1 MKEKEK
7 LKAAFDQVRAE
18 EKLKERTK
26 EYLSEKVYA
35 RKKKRTSPLRNFAA
49 AAACAL
55 LVFLA
60 GGSYLY
66 FTPTAYISVD
76 VNPSLELGINR
87 FDRIVSVTGYNEDGK
102 ALADSL
108 DLKYMDYSDALEALL
123 ADQDMEVYLSDNA
136 DVVLTVAGKSE
147 NQSSQILETVE
158 SCASSHENVHCH
170 SGDTE
175 EIHHAHNA
183 GLSFGKYQAY
193 LTLKGLDPSV
203 TLEEI
208 QDMTMSQIRELIQE
222 YSQEDSQGNPQ
233 GNSQGNSWKNS
244 SDSTD
249 DSSDAAQE
257 STGSG
262 NSSQTFQHGHHG
274 YGHKNGHDE
283 DD

>member
-18 EKLKERTK
+18 EELKERTK

-87 FDRIVSVTGYNEDGK
+87 FNRIVSVTGYNEDGK

-147 NQSSQILETVE
+147 SQSSQILETVE
-158 SCASSHENVHCH
+158 SCVSDHENVHCH

-193 LTLKGLDPSV
+193 LTLKKLDPSV

-208 QDMTMSQIRELIQE
+208 QDMTMSQIRELIQA
-222 YSQEDSQGNPQ
+222 YSQEDSQGN
-233 GNSQGNSWKNS
+233 SRKNS

-262 NSSQTFQHGHHG
+262 DSSEIFQHGHHG

>member
-18 EKLKERTK
+18 EELKERTK

-158 SCASSHENVHCH
+158 SCASSHENVHYH

-222 YSQEDSQGNPQ
+222 YSQEDSQGSSQ

-249 DSSDAAQE
+249 DSSGAAQE

-262 NSSQTFQHGHHG
+262 ESSESVQHGHHG

>member
-18 EKLKERTK
+18 EELKERTK

-203 TLEEI
+203 TLEEV

-222 YSQEDSQGNPQ
+222 YSQEDSQGSSQ
-233 GNSQGNSWKNS
+233 GNSQGNSRKNS

-262 NSSQTFQHGHHG
+262 DSSETFQHGHHG
-274 YGHKNGHDE
+274 YGHKNGHGEAD
-283 DD
+283 

>member
-18 EKLKERTK
+18 EELKERTK
-26 EYLSEKVYA
+26 KYLSEKVYA
-35 RKKKRTSPLRNFAA
+35 RKRKRTSPLRNFAA

-55 LVFLA
+55 LVLLA

-147 NQSSQILETVE
+147 SQSSQILETVE
-158 SCASSHENVHCH
+158 SCVSDHENVHCH

-193 LTLKGLDPSV
+193 LTLKELDPSV

-208 QDMTMSQIRELIQE
+208 QDMTMSQIRELIQA
-222 YSQEDSQGNPQ
+222 YSQEDSQGSSQ

-244 SDSTD
+244 SDSTA
-249 DSSDAAQE
+249 DSSGAAQE
-257 STGSG
+257 STGS
-262 NSSQTFQHGHHG
+262 NDSSGSAQHGHHG

>member
-7 LKAAFDQVRAE
+7 LKAAFDQIRAE
-18 EKLKERTK
+18 EELKERTK

-147 NQSSQILETVE
+147 SQSSQILETVE
-158 SCASSHENVHCH
+158 SCVSDHESVHCH

-193 LTLKGLDPSV
+193 LTLKKLDPSV
-203 TLEEI
+203 SLEEI
-208 QDMTMSQIRELIQE
+208 QDMTMSQIRELIQA
-222 YSQEDSQGNPQ
+222 YSQEDSQGSSQ

-244 SDSTD
+244 SDSTA
-249 DSSDAAQE
+249 DSSGAAQE
-257 STGSG
+257 STDSGDSSGSA
-262 NSSQTFQHGHHG
+262 QHGHHG

>member
-18 EKLKERTK
+18 EELKERTK

-147 NQSSQILETVE
+147 SQSSQILETVE
-158 SCASSHENVHCH
+158 SCVSDHENVHCH

-193 LTLKGLDPSV
+193 LTLKELNPSV
-203 TLEEI
+203 TLEEV

-222 YSQEDSQGNPQ
+222 YSQEDSQGN
-233 GNSQGNSWKNS
+233 SRKNS

-262 NSSQTFQHGHHG
+262 DSSEIFQHGHHG

>member
-18 EKLKERTK
+18 EELKERTK
-26 EYLSEKVYA
+26 KYLSEKVYA

-147 NQSSQILETVE
+147 SQSSQILETVE
-158 SCASSHENVHCH
+158 SCVSDHENVHCH

-193 LTLKGLDPSV
+193 LTLKKLDPSV

-208 QDMTMSQIRELIQE
+208 QDMTMSQIRELIQA
-222 YSQEDSQGNPQ
+222 YSQEDSQGN
-233 GNSQGNSWKNS
+233 SRKNS

-262 NSSQTFQHGHHG
+262 DSSEIFQHGHHG
-274 YGHKNGHDE
+274 YGHKNEHDE

>member
-87 FDRIVSVTGYNEDGK
+87 FDRIISVTGYNEDGK

-123 ADQDMEVYLSDNA
+123 ADQEMEVYLSDNA
-136 DVVLTVAGKSE
+136 DVVLTVAGNSDS
-147 NQSSQILETVE
+147 QSSQILETVE
-158 SCASSHENVHCH
+158 SCASGHENIHCH

-175 EIHHAHNA
+175 EIHHAHDA

-193 LTLKGLDPSV
+193 LTLKELNPSV
-203 TLEEI
+203 TLEEV

-222 YSQEDSQGNPQ
+222 YSQEDSQGSSQ

-249 DSSDAAQE
+249 DSSGAAQE

-262 NSSQTFQHGHHG
+262 ESSESVQHGHHG

>member
-175 EIHHAHNA
+175 EIHHAHDA

-193 LTLKGLDPSV
+193 LTLKELDPSV

>member
-18 EKLKERTK
+18 EELKERTK

-108 DLKYMDYSDALEALL
+108 DLKYMDYSDALESLL
-123 ADQDMEVYLSDNA
+123 ADQEMEVYLSDNA
-136 DVVLTVAGKSE
+136 DVVLTVAGSSDS
-147 NQSSQILETVE
+147 QSSQILETVE
-158 SCASSHENVHCH
+158 SCASGHENIHCH

-175 EIHHAHNA
+175 EIHHAHDA

-193 LTLKGLDPSV
+193 LTLKELNPSV
-203 TLEEI
+203 TLEEV

-222 YSQEDSQGNPQ
+222 YSQEDSQGN
-233 GNSQGNSWKNS
+233 SQGNSRKNS

-249 DSSDAAQE
+249 DSSGAAQE

-262 NSSQTFQHGHHG
+262 DSSETFQHGHHG
-274 YGHKNGHDE
+274 YGHKNGHGE

>member
-7 LKAAFDQVRAE
+7 LKVAFDQVRAE
-18 EKLKERTK
+18 EELKERTK

-35 RKKKRTSPLRNFAA
+35 RKKKRISPLRNFAA

-76 VNPSLELGINR
+76 INPSLELGINR

-108 DLKYMDYSDALEALL
+108 DLKYMDYSDALESLL

-222 YSQEDSQGNPQ
+222 YSQEDSQGSSQ

-249 DSSDAAQE
+249 DSSGAAQE

-262 NSSQTFQHGHHG
+262 ESSESVQHGHHG

>member
-18 EKLKERTK
+18 EELKERTK

-147 NQSSQILETVE
+147 SQSSQILETVE
-158 SCASSHENVHCH
+158 SCVSDHENVHCH

-193 LTLKGLDPSV
+193 LTLKKLDPSV

-208 QDMTMSQIRELIQE
+208 QDMTMSQIRELIQA
-222 YSQEDSQGNPQ
+222 YSQEDSQGSSQ

-244 SDSTD
+244 SDSTA
-249 DSSDAAQE
+249 DSSGAAQE
-257 STGSG
+257 STDSGDSSGSA
-262 NSSQTFQHGHHG
+262 QHGHHG
-274 YGHKNGHDE
+274 YGPKNGHDE

>member
-18 EKLKERTK
+18 EELKERTK

-147 NQSSQILETVE
+147 SQSSQILETVE
-158 SCASSHENVHCH
+158 SCVSDHENVHCH

-193 LTLKGLDPSV
+193 LTLKKLDPSV

-208 QDMTMSQIRELIQE
+208 QDMTMSQIRELIQA
-222 YSQEDSQGNPQ
+222 YSQEDSQGN
-233 GNSQGNSWKNS
+233 SRKNS

-262 NSSQTFQHGHHG
+262 DSSEIFQHGHHG

>member
-1 MKEKEK
+1 M
-7 LKAAFDQVRAE
+7 
-18 EKLKERTK
+18 
-26 EYLSEKVYA
+26 
-35 RKKKRTSPLRNFAA
+35 
-49 AAACAL
+49 
-55 LVFLA
+55 
-60 GGSYLY
+60 
-66 FTPTAYISVD
+66 D

-208 QDMTMSQIRELIQE
+208 QDMTMSQIRELIQA
-222 YSQEDSQGNPQ
+222 YSQEDSQGN
-233 GNSQGNSWKNS
+233 SRKNS

-262 NSSQTFQHGHHG
+262 DSSEIFQHGHHG

>member
-18 EKLKERTK
+18 EELKERTK

-193 LTLKGLDPSV
+193 LTLKELDPSV

-208 QDMTMSQIRELIQE
+208 QDMTMSQIRELIQA

-262 NSSQTFQHGHHG
+262 DSSQTFQHGHHG

>member
-18 EKLKERTK
+18 EDLKERTK

-108 DLKYMDYSDALEALL
+108 DLKYMDYSDALEVLL

-222 YSQEDSQGNPQ
+222 YSQEDSQGSSQ

-249 DSSDAAQE
+249 DSSGAAQE

-262 NSSQTFQHGHHG
+262 ESSESVQHGHHG

>member
-18 EKLKERTK
+18 EELKERTK

-35 RKKKRTSPLRNFAA
+35 RKKKRTSPLRNFAV

-147 NQSSQILETVE
+147 SQSSQILETVE
-158 SCASSHENVHCH
+158 SCVSDHENVHCH

-193 LTLKGLDPSV
+193 LTLKKLDPSV

-208 QDMTMSQIRELIQE
+208 QDMTMSQIRELIQA
-222 YSQEDSQGNPQ
+222 YSQEDSQGN
-233 GNSQGNSWKNS
+233 SRKNS

-262 NSSQTFQHGHHG
+262 DSSEIFQHGHHG

>member
-18 EKLKERTK
+18 EELKERTK

-147 NQSSQILETVE
+147 SQSSQILETVE
-158 SCASSHENVHCH
+158 SCVSDHENVHCH

-193 LTLKGLDPSV
+193 LTLKGLAPSV

-208 QDMTMSQIRELIQE
+208 QDMTMSQIRELIQA
-222 YSQEDSQGNPQ
+222 YSQEDSQGSSQ

-244 SDSTD
+244 SDSTA
-249 DSSDAAQE
+249 DSSGAAQE
-257 STGSG
+257 STDSGDSSGSA
-262 NSSQTFQHGHHG
+262 QHGHHG

>member
-18 EKLKERTK
+18 EELKERTK

-136 DVVLTVAGKSE
+136 DVVFTVAGKSE
-147 NQSSQILETVE
+147 SQSSQILETVE

-175 EIHHAHNA
+175 EIHHAHDA

-193 LTLKGLDPSV
+193 LTLKELDPSV

>member
-18 EKLKERTK
+18 EELKERTK

-147 NQSSQILETVE
+147 SQSSQILETVE
-158 SCASSHENVHCH
+158 SCVSDHENVHCH

-193 LTLKGLDPSV
+193 LTLKKLDPSV

-208 QDMTMSQIRELIQE
+208 QDMTMSQIRELIQA
-222 YSQEDSQGNPQ
+222 YSQEDSQGSSQ

-244 SDSTD
+244 SDSTA
-249 DSSDAAQE
+249 DSSGAAQE
-257 STGSG
+257 STDSGDSSGSA
-262 NSSQTFQHGHHG
+262 QHGHHG

>member
-87 FDRIVSVTGYNEDGK
+87 FDRIISVTGYNEDGK

-123 ADQDMEVYLSDNA
+123 ADQEMEVYLSDNA
-136 DVVLTVAGKSE
+136 DVVLTVAGNSDS
-147 NQSSQILETVE
+147 QSSQILETVE
-158 SCASSHENVHCH
+158 SCASGHENIHCH

-175 EIHHAHNA
+175 DIHHAHDA

-193 LTLKGLDPSV
+193 LTLKELNPSV
-203 TLEEI
+203 TLEEV

-222 YSQEDSQGNPQ
+222 YSQEDSQGSSQ

-249 DSSDAAQE
+249 DSSGAAQE

-262 NSSQTFQHGHHG
+262 ESSESVQHGHHG
-274 YGHKNGHDE
+274 YGHKNGHGE

>member
-18 EKLKERTK
+18 EELKERTK

-222 YSQEDSQGNPQ
+222 YSQEDSQGS
-233 GNSQGNSWKNS
+233 SQGNSWKNS

-249 DSSDAAQE
+249 DSSGAAQE

-262 NSSQTFQHGHHG
+262 ESSESVQHGHHG

>member
-35 RKKKRTSPLRNFAA
+35 RKKKRTSPLRNFAV

-147 NQSSQILETVE
+147 SQSSQILETVE
-158 SCASSHENVHCH
+158 SCVSDHENVHCH

-193 LTLKGLDPSV
+193 LTLKKLDPSV

-208 QDMTMSQIRELIQE
+208 QDMTMSQIRELIQA
-222 YSQEDSQGNPQ
+222 YSQEDSQGN
-233 GNSQGNSWKNS
+233 SRKNS

-262 NSSQTFQHGHHG
+262 DSSEIFQHGHHG

>member
-7 LKAAFDQVRAE
+7 LKAAFDQIRAE
-18 EKLKERTK
+18 EELKERTK

-87 FDRIVSVTGYNEDGK
+87 FNRIVSVTGYNEDGK

-147 NQSSQILETVE
+147 SQSSQILETVE
-158 SCASSHENVHCH
+158 SCVSDHENVHCH

-193 LTLKGLDPSV
+193 LTLKELDPSV

-208 QDMTMSQIRELIQE
+208 QDMTMSQIRELIQA
-222 YSQEDSQGNPQ
+222 YSQEDSQGSSQ

-244 SDSTD
+244 SDSTA
-249 DSSDAAQE
+249 DSSGAAQE

-262 NSSQTFQHGHHG
+262 DSSGSAQHGHHG

>member
-18 EKLKERTK
+18 EELKERTK

-147 NQSSQILETVE
+147 SQSSQILETVE

>member
-7 LKAAFDQVRAE
+7 LKAAFDQVQAE

-26 EYLSEKVYA
+26 QYLSEKVYA
-35 RKKKRTSPLRNFAA
+35 GKKKRTSPLRNFAA
-49 AAACAL
+49 AAACSL

-66 FTPTAYISVD
+66 FTPTAFISVD
-76 VNPSLELGINR
+76 INPSLELGINR

-108 DLKYMDYSDALEALL
+108 DVRYMNYSDALESLL

-136 DVVLTVAGKSE
+136 DVVLTVAGKSDS
-147 NQSSQILETVE
+147 QSSQILETVE
-158 SCASSHENVHCH
+158 SCVSDHENIHCH

-175 EIHHAHNA
+175 EIQHAHNA

-193 LTLKGLDPSV
+193 LTLKELDPSV
-203 TLEEI
+203 TLEEV

-222 YSQEDSQGNPQ
+222 YSQKGVQ
-233 GNSQGNSWKNS
+233 KNS

-249 DSSDAAQE
+249 SSGITQE
-257 STGSG
+257 STGDDDLSE
-262 NSSQTFQHGHHG
+262 SAQHGHHG
-274 YGHKNGHDE
+274 YGHKNGHAE

>member
-222 YSQEDSQGNPQ
+222 YSQEDSQGS
-233 GNSQGNSWKNS
+233 SQGNSWKNS

-249 DSSDAAQE
+249 DSSGAAQE

-262 NSSQTFQHGHHG
+262 ESSESVQHGHHG

>member
-147 NQSSQILETVE
+147 NQSSQILDNVE

-222 YSQEDSQGNPQ
+222 YSQEDSQGSSQ

-249 DSSDAAQE
+249 DSSGAAQE

-262 NSSQTFQHGHHG
+262 ESSETFQHGHHG

>member
-87 FDRIVSVTGYNEDGK
+87 FDRIISVTGYNEDGK

-123 ADQDMEVYLSDNA
+123 ADQEMEVYLSDNA
-136 DVVLTVAGKSE
+136 DVVLTVAGNSDS
-147 NQSSQILETVE
+147 QSSQILETVE
-158 SCASSHENVHCH
+158 SCASGHENIHCH

-175 EIHHAHNA
+175 EIHHAHDA

-193 LTLKGLDPSV
+193 LTLKELNPSV
-203 TLEEI
+203 TLEEV

-222 YSQEDSQGNPQ
+222 YSQEDSQGSSQ
-233 GNSQGNSWKNS
+233 GNSQGNSRKNS

-262 NSSQTFQHGHHG
+262 DSSETFQHGHHG
-274 YGHKNGHDE
+274 YGHKNGHGE

>member
-18 EKLKERTK
+18 EELKERTK

-35 RKKKRTSPLRNFAA
+35 RKKKRNSPLRNFAA

-87 FDRIVSVTGYNEDGK
+87 FDRIISVTGYNEDGK

-136 DVVLTVAGKSE
+136 DVVLTVAGSSDS
-147 NQSSQILETVE
+147 QSSQILETVE
-158 SCASSHENVHCH
+158 SCASGHENIHCH

-175 EIHHAHNA
+175 EIHHAHDA

-193 LTLKGLDPSV
+193 LTLKELNPSV
-203 TLEEI
+203 TLEEV

-222 YSQEDSQGNPQ
+222 YSQEDSQGN
-233 GNSQGNSWKNS
+233 SQGNSRKNS

-249 DSSDAAQE
+249 DSSGAAQE

-262 NSSQTFQHGHHG
+262 DSSETFQHGHHG
-274 YGHKNGHDE
+274 YGHKNGHGE

>member
-7 LKAAFDQVRAE
+7 LKAAFDQIRAE
-18 EKLKERTK
+18 EELKERTK

-87 FDRIVSVTGYNEDGK
+87 FNRIVSVTGYNEDGK

>member
-18 EKLKERTK
+18 EELKERTK

-87 FDRIVSVTGYNEDGK
+87 FDRVVSVTGYNEDSK

-123 ADQDMEVYLSDNA
+123 ADQEMEVYLSDNA
-136 DVVLTVAGKSE
+136 DVVLTVAGNSDSQ
-147 NQSSQILETVE
+147 NSQILETVE
-158 SCASSHENVHCH
+158 SCASGYENIHCH

-175 EIHHAHNA
+175 EIHHAHDA

-193 LTLKGLDPSV
+193 LTLKELNPSV
-203 TLEEI
+203 TLEEV

-222 YSQEDSQGNPQ
+222 YSQEDSQGSSQ

-249 DSSDAAQE
+249 DSSGAAQE

-262 NSSQTFQHGHHG
+262 ESSESVQHGHHG

>member
-222 YSQEDSQGNPQ
+222 YSQEDSQGSSQ

-249 DSSDAAQE
+249 DSSGAAQE

-262 NSSQTFQHGHHG
+262 DSSETFQHGHHG
-274 YGHKNGHDE
+274 YGHKNGHGE

>member
-18 EKLKERTK
+18 EELKERTK

-222 YSQEDSQGNPQ
+222 YSQEDSQGSSQ

>member
-18 EKLKERTK
+18 EELKERTK

-147 NQSSQILETVE
+147 SQSSQILETVE
-158 SCASSHENVHCH
+158 SCVSDHENVHCH

-193 LTLKGLDPSV
+193 LTLKKLDPSV

-208 QDMTMSQIRELIQE
+208 QDMTMSQIRELIQA
-222 YSQEDSQGNPQ
+222 YSQED
-233 GNSQGNSWKNS
+233 SQGNSWKNS

-249 DSSDAAQE
+249 DSSGAAQE

-262 NSSQTFQHGHHG
+262 DSSGSAQHGHHG

>member
-18 EKLKERTK
+18 EELKERTK

-49 AAACAL
+49 AAACA
-55 LVFLA
+55 LA

-222 YSQEDSQGNPQ
+222 YSQEDSQGSSQ

-249 DSSDAAQE
+249 DSSGAAQE

-262 NSSQTFQHGHHG
+262 ESSESVQHGHHG

>member
-18 EKLKERTK
+18 EELKERTK

-35 RKKKRTSPLRNFAA
+35 RKKKRTSPLWNFAA

-193 LTLKGLDPSV
+193 LTLKKLDPSV

-208 QDMTMSQIRELIQE
+208 QDMTMSQIRELIQA
-222 YSQEDSQGNPQ
+222 YSQEDSQGN
-233 GNSQGNSWKNS
+233 SRKNS

-262 NSSQTFQHGHHG
+262 DSSEIFQHGHHG

>member
-18 EKLKERTK
+18 EKLKKRTK

-222 YSQEDSQGNPQ
+222 YSQEDSQRNSQ
-233 GNSQGNSWKNS
+233 GNSQGNSRKNS